1 MSSQK
6 ERKAMSSKHD
16 TYLEFIYELIEE
28 IADSKGTLSNKIDK
42 LEDLENIIEDM
53 CDKAIQ
59 LIHGKLHDLE
69 KIACP
74 NCEGLGEFKY
84 REYFEVCKQ
93 CNGKGDSY
101 V

>member
-6 ERKAMSSKHD
+6 EEKKAMSSKHD
-16 TYLEFIYELIEE
+16 TYLEFIHELVEE
-28 IADSKGTLSNKIDK
+28 IADSKGTLSDK
-42 LEDLENIIEDM
+42 LDKLGNLEEIIEDM
-53 CDKAIQ
+53 CDKSIQ
-59 LIHGKLHDLE
+59 YIHGKLHDLE
-69 KIACP
+69 KLACP

-93 CNGKGDSY
+93 CKGGGY